1 MYALPDIM
9 GEKAPA
15 SEAESVA
22 AERGLRELVKQCLGK
37 PLDKKEQLSDWE
49 RRPLRLSQM
58 HYAGEHRAEIFC
70 DFWLPTWLEIIW
82 G

>member
-15 SEAESVA
+15 SEAEAVA
-22 AERGLRELVKQCLGK
+22 ADKGLRELVSQCLGK

-49 RRPLRLSQM
+49 RRPLRLTQI
-58 HYAGEHRAEIFC
+58 HYAGKNAM
-70 DFWLPTWLEIIW
+70 
-82 G
+82 